1 VPFVYVERGDLVESV
16 HAVAA
21 CASDAGGDLALACGD
36 VDVPVF
42 LRSTAKPFIAAALV
56 RDGTAARFG
65 LEPAELAVIA
75 ASHGG
80 EPFHVATVLGILA
93 KIGLGPAALQCGAHA
108 PYYEPAALALA
119 TAGDCPTALHSNC
132 SGKHAGILASCVAHG
147 EDVATYRDASH
158 PAQQR
163 ILAFCA
169 RLLDQSPEQLPLGI
183 DGCGIP
189 VFATSLR
196 RAARAFA
203 RLGGPGDAASALDPS
218 DCEALARVSD
228 AMAAWPAYVAGTGR
242 FDTALMEVTAGRI
255 VGKSGAEGVHGAAER
270 ATGLG
275 LAVKIV
281 DGAARALPPATLA
294 LLAELG
300 VLRSGERVSLAPFE
314 RPLLRNVAGTV
325 VGRLAAVA
333 DTIGRVA
340 PSLGVPSLPKD

>member
-1 VPFVYVERGDLVESV
+1 MPFVYVVRGDLVESV

-21 CASDAGGDLALACGD
+21 CASDVAGGLALACGD
-36 VDVPVF
+36 VEVPVF
-42 LRSTAKPFIAAALV
+42 LRSSAKPFIAAALV

-80 EPFHVATVLGILA
+80 EPFHVTTVLGILA
-93 KIGLGPAALQCGAHA
+93 KIGLSPAALQCGVHA
-108 PYYEPAALALA
+108 PYYEPAALAIA
-119 TAGDCPTALHSNC
+119 AAGERPTALHSNC

-158 PAQQR
+158 PAQRR

-169 RLLDQSPEQLPLGI
+169 RLLDELPEALPLGI

-203 RLGGPGDAASALDPS
+203 RLGCPGDAASALDPR
-218 DCEALARVSD
+218 DAEALALVRDV
-228 AMAAWPAYVAGTGR
+228 MAAWPAYVAGTGR
-242 FDTALMEVTAGRI
+242 FDTALMEATGGRI
-255 VGKSGAEGVHGAAER
+255 VAKSGAEGVHGAAVG
-270 ATGLG
+270 AQGLG

-281 DGAARALPPATLA
+281 DGGARALPPATVG
-294 LLAELG
+294 LLAALG
-300 VLRSGERVSLAPFE
+300 LLGASERAALEPFE

-333 DTIGRVA
+333 DTIGLVA